1 MNQQVRDGSSRCDS
15 YDILVLDAS
24 YKPTLATVQSLG
36 RAGLRVAVGECFVDS
51 DHSLPVLA
59 FRSRHSVRNVVFPN
73 FATDP
78 LGFAKAVIEFVREHP
93 THVVLPISDGTIAA
107 LMPHREQFT
116 DLGCVFALAP
126 NSALEIANDKGR
138 TLDFARKLGIDQP
151 KTMQIDSIDD
161 LPEVLA
167 EFDFPF
173 VLKPTASWADRLGYR
188 VVPVEVINE
197 REAVDAARRFLNGG
211 SLLAQEWACGR
222 RETMTLLIADGEV
235 LASCAHAVYRTS
247 PALGGVSVLRES
259 IPIPE
264 DIYAASVS
272 LATAIGIQ
280 GPCEV
285 EFRRD
290 AHGRPLL
297 MEINARL
304 AGSLYTPVH
313 SGVDFPLM
321 TWQWAAGL
329 PIDPA
334 EGYRTGVRTRWLL
347 GDLRW
352 LWDNQRRT
360 GRPDSVSRIGALWT
374 FATEFVRTRHYDNL
388 DWRDLGPVMVEL
400 RIIAAAIRKPRNT
413 QAPAEERS
421 REETLRVD

>member
-1 MNQQVRDGSSRCDS
+1 MAQQVRAKSTRCYS

-36 RAGLRVAVGECFVDS
+36 RAGLRVALGECFVDC
-51 DHSLPVLA
+51 DPSLPVLA

-73 FATDP
+73 YATDSS
-78 LGFAKAVIEFVREHP
+78 GFAKAVIEFVREHP
-93 THVVLPISDGTIAA
+93 TRVVLPISDGTIAA
-107 LMPHREQFT
+107 LMPYREQFT

-126 NSALEIANDKGR
+126 NSALEIANDKDR
-138 TLDFARKLGIDQP
+138 TLEFARRLGIDQP
-151 KTMQIDSIDD
+151 KTMRIDSMDD
-161 LPEVLA
+161 LPAVLA
-167 EFDFPF
+167 EFDFPL
-173 VLKPTASWADRLGYR
+173 VLKPVASWADRLGHR

-197 REAVDAARRFLNGG
+197 REAVEVAQRFLDGG

-222 RETMTLLIADGEV
+222 RESVTLLMVDGEV
-235 LASCAHAVYRTS
+235 LASCVHAVYRTG
-247 PALGGVSVLRES
+247 PALGGVSVLRQS

-264 DIYAASVS
+264 DIYAASVR

-290 AHGRPLL
+290 AHNRPLL

-304 AGSLYTPVH
+304 AGSIYTPVH

-321 TWQWAAGL
+321 TWQWATGL
-329 PIDPA
+329 PIDHV

-347 GDLRW
+347 GDFRW
-352 LWDNQRRT
+352 LWDNQRRV
-360 GRPDSVSRIGALWT
+360 GRPDSVSRVSALWT
-374 FATEFVRTRHYDNL
+374 FATEFIRTRHYDNL

-400 RIIAAAIRKPRNT
+400 RIIAAAIMKSRNT
-413 QAPAEERS
+413 QAPS
-421 REETLRVD
+421 

>member
-1 MNQQVRDGSSRCDS
+1 MAQQVRDGSSRCDS

-59 FRSRHSVRNVVFPN
+59 FRSRHSVHNVVFPN
-73 FATDP
+73 YATDP
-78 LGFAKAVIEFVREHP
+78 LGFAEAVIEFVREHP
-93 THVVLPISDGTIAA
+93 TRVVLPNSDGTIAA
-107 LMPHREQFT
+107 LMPHREQFA

-138 TLDFARKLGIDQP
+138 TLELARKLGIDQP
-151 KTMQIDSIDD
+151 KTMRIDSIDD
-161 LPEVLA
+161 LPAVLA

-197 REAVDAARRFLNGG
+197 REAVDAAQRFLKGG

-222 RETMTLLIADGEV
+222 REAMTLLIVDGEV

-259 IPIPE
+259 ISIPE

-329 PIDPA
+329 PIDRVV
-334 EGYRTGVRTRWLL
+334 GYRTGVRTRWLL

-352 LWDNQRRT
+352 LWDNQRRA
-360 GRPDSVSRIGALWT
+360 GRPDSVSRIGALWI
-374 FATEFVRTRHYDNL
+374 FAAEFVRTRHYDNL
-388 DWRDLGPVMVEL
+388 NWRDLGPAMVEL
-400 RIIAAAIRKPRNT
+400 RIIAAAMRRSRNT
-413 QAPAEERS
+413 QAPAEELS
-421 REETLRVD
+421 RKELRVD

>member
-1 MNQQVRDGSSRCDS
+1 MAQQVGASSTRCYS

-24 YKPTLATVQSLG
+24 YKQTLATVQSLG
-36 RAGLRVAVGECFVDS
+36 RAGLRVALGECFVDC
-51 DHSLPVLA
+51 DPSLPVLA

-78 LGFAKAVIEFVREHP
+78 SSFAKAVIDFVREHP
-93 THVVLPISDGTIAA
+93 TRVVLPNSDGTIAA
-107 LMPHREQFT
+107 LMPYREQFT

-138 TLDFARKLGIDQP
+138 TLEFASKLGIDQP
-151 KTMQIDSIDD
+151 KTMRIDSMDD
-161 LPEVLA
+161 VPAVLT
-167 EFDFPF
+167 EFGFPL
-173 VLKPTASWADRLGYR
+173 VLKPVASWADRLGHR

-197 REAVDAARRFLNGG
+197 REAVEVAQRFLDGG

-222 RETMTLLIADGEV
+222 RETVTLLMVDGEV
-235 LASCAHAVYRTS
+235 MASCVHAVYRTG

-259 IPIPE
+259 IPILE
-264 DIYAASVS
+264 DIYAASVR
-272 LATAIGIQ
+272 LARAIGIQ

-290 AHGRPLL
+290 ANHRPLL

-304 AGSLYTPVH
+304 AGSIYTPVH
-313 SGVDFPLM
+313 SGVNFPLM

-329 PIDPA
+329 PIDHA

-347 GDLRW
+347 GDFRW
-352 LWDNQRRT
+352 LWDNQRRV
-360 GRPDSVSRIGALWT
+360 GRPDSVSRIDALWT
-374 FATEFVRTRHYDNL
+374 FATEFIRTRHYDNL
-388 DWRDLGPVMVEL
+388 DRRDLGPAIVEL
-400 RIIAAAIRKPRNT
+400 RMIAAAITKSRNT
-413 QAPAEERS
+413 
-421 REETLRVD
+421 RVPS

>member
-1 MNQQVRDGSSRCDS
+1 MAQQVPARSTRCYS

-36 RAGLRVAVGECFVDS
+36 RAGLRVALGECFVDC
-51 DHSLPVLA
+51 DPSLPVLA

-73 FATDP
+73 YATDP
-78 LGFAKAVIEFVREHP
+78 SGFAKAVIEFVREHP
-93 THVVLPISDGTIAA
+93 TRVVLPNSDGTIAA
-107 LMPHREQFT
+107 LMQYREQFT

-138 TLDFARKLGIDQP
+138 TLELARQLGIDQP
-151 KTMQIDSIDD
+151 KTMRIESMDD
-161 LPEVLA
+161 LPAIFA

-173 VLKPTASWADRLGYR
+173 VLKPVASWADRLGHR

-197 REAVDAARRFLNGG
+197 REAVEVTRRFLDGG

-222 RETMTLLIADGEV
+222 RESVTLLMVDGEV
-235 LASCAHAVYRTS
+235 LASCVHAVYRTG
-247 PALGGVSVLRES
+247 PALGGVSVLRQS
-259 IPIPE
+259 IPVPE
-264 DIYAASVS
+264 DIYAASVR
-272 LATAIGIQ
+272 LAAAIGIQ

-290 AHGRPLL
+290 AHNRPLL

-304 AGSLYTPVH
+304 AGSVYTPVH

-321 TWQWAAGL
+321 TWQWATGL
-329 PIDPA
+329 PIDHVD
-334 EGYRTGVRTRWLL
+334 GYRTGVRTRWLL

-352 LWDNQRRT
+352 LWDNQRRV
-360 GRPDSVSRIGALWT
+360 GRPDSVSRTGALWT
-374 FATEFVRTRHYDNL
+374 FTTEFIRTRHYDNL
-388 DWRDLGPVMVEL
+388 DWRDLGPMMVEL
-400 RIIAAAIRKPRNT
+400 RIIAAAIRKSRNT
-413 QAPAEERS
+413 QATS
-421 REETLRVD
+421 

>member
-1 MNQQVRDGSSRCDS
+1 MAQQVRHGSSRRDS

-24 YKPTLATVQSLG
+24 YKTTLATVQSLG

-51 DHSLPVLA
+51 DPSLPVLA
-59 FRSRHSVRNVVFPN
+59 FRSRHSACNVVFPSY
-73 FATDP
+73 ATDP
-78 LGFAKAVIEFVREHP
+78 SGFAKAVIEFVRENP
-93 THVVLPISDGTIAA
+93 TRVVLPNSDGTIAA
-107 LMPHREQFT
+107 LMPFREYFT

-138 TLDFARKLGIDQP
+138 TLELARKLGIDEP
-151 KTMQIDSIDD
+151 KTMRIDSIDD
-161 LPEVLA
+161 LPAVLA

-173 VLKPTASWADRLGYR
+173 VLKPTASWVDRLGYR

-197 REAVDAARRFLNGG
+197 REAIDTAQRHLNGG

-222 RETMTLLIADGEV
+222 RETVTLLIADGEV
-235 LASCAHAVYRTS
+235 LTRCVHAVHRTS

-264 DIYAASVS
+264 DIYAASVR

-290 AHGRPLL
+290 AHNRPLL

-304 AGSLYTPVH
+304 AGSIYTPVH

-321 TWQWAAGL
+321 TWQWATGL
-329 PIDPA
+329 PIDRV

-347 GDLRW
+347 GDCRW
-352 LWDNQRRT
+352 LYDNQRRA
-360 GRPDSVSRIGALWT
+360 GRPDSVSPIGALWT
-374 FATEFVRTRHYDNL
+374 FATEFARTRHYDNL
-388 DWRDLGPVMVEL
+388 DWRDLAPVMVEL
-400 RIIAAAIRKPRNT
+400 RIIAAAIRKPGNR
-413 QAPAEERS
+413 APYGELPRKGKTPA
-421 REETLRVD
+421 